1 MDFLKGEVAVNKA
14 VKTVLP
20 LLAVAVLCVVPFV
33 SNNYVLTVLTT
44 IMTTALLGQ
53 SWNILSG
60 YGGQFSFGQA
70 IFYGIGAYTAVIL
83 YTKFG
88 VTPWLGAIVG
98 MGIAM
103 LVGVIIGYLT
113 FYCKIKG
120 DYFALATLA
129 FAEIFRLAV
138 YNSTSS
144 SMFGGPGGIFISYI
158 HGGSFSAFQF
168 SSWKTYYFIIF
179 AILIVVTLGISK
191 MQKTRYG
198 LLLTSVRENELAASS
213 LGVNVLGYKL
223 SAIAISAAIAS
234 LAGTFYAQYYLF
246 IDPSSV
252 FGSTV
257 SMEAIIPC
265 IIGGSGTPFGPILG
279 AFLIVP
285 IKEVTNTLFSN
296 IGGINMIIY
305 GVLIVLFILFCPN
318 GIIGI
323 FKRLKAGRRKGGNG

>member
-1 MDFLKGEVAVNKA
+1 MKGEVAVNKT
-14 VKTVLP
+14 VKNVLL
-20 LLAVAVLCVVPFV
+20 LLAVALLCVLPFV
-33 SNNYVLTVLTT
+33 SNNYILTVLTT
-44 IMTTALLGQ
+44 IMMTALLGQ

-60 YGGQFSFGQA
+60 YAGQFSFGQA
-70 IFYGIGAYTAVIL
+70 IFYGIGAYTSVIL
-83 YTKFG
+83 YTQFG
-88 VTPWLGAIVG
+88 LSPWIGAFIG
-98 MGIAM
+98 MGVAM

-113 FYCKIKG
+113 FYCQIKG

-129 FAEIFRLAV
+129 FAEIFRLIV

-144 SMFGGPGGIFISYI
+144 SVFKGPGGIFINYI

-168 SSWKTYYFIIF
+168 SSWKVYYYIIF
-179 AILIVVTLGISK
+179 ILLLVVTLGISK
-191 MQKTRYG
+191 LQKTRYG

-285 IKEVTNTLFSN
+285 IKELTNTLFSN
-296 IGGINMIIY
+296 VSGINMIIY

-318 GIIGI
+318 GITGV
-323 FKRLKAGRRKGGNG
+323 FKKLRSGRRKGGSSR